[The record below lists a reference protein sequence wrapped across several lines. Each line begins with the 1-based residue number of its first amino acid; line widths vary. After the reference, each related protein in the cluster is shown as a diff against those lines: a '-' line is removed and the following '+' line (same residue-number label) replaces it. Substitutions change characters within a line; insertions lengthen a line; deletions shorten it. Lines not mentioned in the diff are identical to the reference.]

1 MKIQPI
7 RRYRSPAFPTSAV
20 LEQHPELLR
29 IIPTRWRNH
38 PLALQ
43 AMAAT
48 ASLFLASCQTGSH
61 PSKSTHHATI
71 APLFPHGDGRA
82 TFGCIVVLPPVCL
95 SEEDARQVIVEEAQR
110 HGIHFQ
116 EGGTVRLRTDTKDWP
131 VLAKRYCDVPRTID
145 FPLDGRDPEKGISFE
160 CLSAFQDDSVMALY
174 PELPRNFGCSVYEV
188 NLPRDASVLKTKI
201 AQSGITDTVALFYA
215 PMKQYDSDEMKEE
228 GVDEAV
234 KFREQAATFLER
246 KTPETQALL
255 REELRLQVRD
265 FIDWLK
271 AQGIL

>member
-1 MKIQPI
+1 MKIHPI
-7 RRYRSPAFPTSAV
+7 RRYRIPAFPTSAV
-20 LEQHPELLR
+20 LAKHPEWLQ
-29 IIPTRWRNH
+29 IIPTRWRRH

-43 AMAAT
+43 AMATT

-61 PSKSTHHATI
+61 PPKSSHHATI
-71 APLFPHGDGRA
+71 APLFPHGDGRG

-95 SEEDARQVIVEEAQR
+95 SEEDAREVIVEEAQR

-116 EGGTVRLRTDTKDWP
+116 EGGTVCLRTDTKDWP
-131 VLAKRYCDVPRTID
+131 VLAKRSLDVPRTID

-160 CLSAFQDDSVMALY
+160 CLSAFQEEDVTILY
-174 PELPRNFGCSVYEV
+174 PKLPRDVTWSAYEV
-188 NLPRDASVLKTKI
+188 NLPRDASVLKKKI
-201 AQSGITDTVALFYA
+201 AQSDMTDTVALFYA
-215 PMKQYDSDEMKEE
+215 PMKQYDSDEIKA
-228 GVDEAV
+228 DETV
-234 KFREQAATFLER
+234 NSREQTETFLER
-246 KTPETQALL
+246 KTPETQAIL